1 MPPEPDEA
9 LSLLVESY
17 HGEVWGEAIFGTL
30 AELLADEDHRAK
42 LRTLTLLERTMAGF
56 LAPLVPPG
64 AADEAG
70 QRASGEETAKA
81 LIDLPWSEFVGSIEP
96 VTEQF
101 LAKYRRLGEVA
112 TRPDWVAAA
121 GVLVSHEE
129 ALGEFAREELA
140 GHPHPTAAID
150 RFLADQFQTT
160 GS

>member
-1 MPPEPDEA
+1 MAPDPDEA

-30 AELLADEDHRAK
+30 AELLADEDQRTK
-42 LRTLTLLERTMAGF
+42 LRTLTLLEATMAGF
-56 LAPLVPPG
+56 LAPLVPSG

-81 LIDLPWSEFVGSIEP
+81 LVDVPWSDFVGSIEP
-96 VTEQF
+96 VTEEF

-112 TRPDWVAAA
+112 IRPDWVAAA
-121 GVLVSHEE
+121 AVLVSHEE
-129 ALGEFAREELA
+129 ALRQFAREETA
-140 GHPHPTAAID
+140 GQPHPTAAIE
-150 RFLADQFQTT
+150 RFLSDQFQTT